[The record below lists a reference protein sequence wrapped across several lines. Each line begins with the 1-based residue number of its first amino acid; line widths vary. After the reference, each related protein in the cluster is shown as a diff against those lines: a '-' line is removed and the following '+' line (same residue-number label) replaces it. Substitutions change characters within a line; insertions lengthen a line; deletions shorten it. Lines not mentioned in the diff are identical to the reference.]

1 VLRAVGIRLLNLV
14 PVLLVVSFGTSL
26 LLELVP
32 GDPVISAL
40 GDAATEDN
48 YARARHDM
56 GLDKGV
62 LHRYFDWVG
71 HALTGDLGHSLIN
84 PGQSVGKLIGDAL
97 PVTIEIALL
106 ALLFALLLAVPS
118 GVWAAH
124 REGSRFD
131 SVSGGVAAG
140 VISIPPFLLAL
151 FLIFFFV
158 VHQSAVRYAFLVV
171 GGLVALRAAWSAC
184 VPSDPV
190 RRGVE
195 VDGRRLMGAAVIAA
209 IVVVVWA
216 FWPHFP
222 RIGFVRLTAGRGLH
236 ENLRSAFLPALSLG
250 LTEFAVFSRL
260 LRSDMVAVLQEDY
273 ITAARAKG
281 MPTRRILLRDALR
294 PSSFSLL
301 TLAGVSLGRLIGGSI
316 IIEQVFAIQG
326 VGRLVVGNITAHDYP
341 IVQGGVLVIAT
352 AYVLINTLIDV
363 SYSFI
368 DPRIRRGRA

>member
-1 VLRAVGIRLLNLV
+1 VLRALGIRLLNLV
-14 PVLLVVSFGTSL
+14 PVLFVVSFGTSL

-40 GDAATEDN
+40 GDAATEEN
-48 YARARHDM
+48 YARARHEM
-56 GLDKGV
+56 GLDRGV

-84 PGQSVGKLIGDAL
+84 PGQPVGKLIGDAL
-97 PVTIEIALL
+97 PVTIEIAFL
-106 ALLFALLLAVPS
+106 ALLMALLLAIPT

-158 VHQSAVRYAFLVV
+158 FHQGIIRYTFLVV
-171 GGLVALRAAWSAC
+171 GGLVALRVAWGTR
-184 VPSDPV
+184 DPV
-190 RRGVE
+190 SGRA
-195 VDGRRLMGAAVIAA
+195 RRLQPRQLLAAGVLAG
-209 IVVVVWA
+209 VVVLVWA
-216 FWPHFP
+216 VWPDFP
-222 RIGFVRLTAGRGLH
+222 RIGFVRLTSGEGLN
-236 ENLRSAFLPALSLG
+236 ENLRTAFLPALALG

-260 LRSDMVAVLQEDY
+260 LRSDMVTVLQEDY
-273 ITAARAKG
+273 ILSARAKG

-326 VGRLVVGNITAHDYP
+326 VGRLVVGNITAHDYS

-352 AYVLINTLIDV
+352 AYVLINTLVDI

-368 DPRIRRGRA
+368 DPRIRRGRL